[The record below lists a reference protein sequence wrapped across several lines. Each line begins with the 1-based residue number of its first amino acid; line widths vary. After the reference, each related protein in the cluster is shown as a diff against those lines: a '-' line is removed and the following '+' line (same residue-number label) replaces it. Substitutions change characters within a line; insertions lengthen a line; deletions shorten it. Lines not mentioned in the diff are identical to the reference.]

1 MDKMSEW
8 VLGIMAKFGY
18 FGIIFAMFAEN
29 VFPPIPSEVIMPAA
43 GFAASK
49 GDMSIVLVILTGTLG
64 AVLGALPLY
73 YLGRKFDEPR
83 LVEFTEKYGK
93 YVFIKP
99 TDITNAN
106 AWFDKHGKMAVF
118 FGRMVP
124 GVRSL
129 ISIPAGMNK
138 MALLPFLALTA
149 LGASIWTAILALA
162 GYYLGQNYDAVAGI
176 LAPYSKAIGISIL
189 FVIVGLLI
197 KRRLSY
203 RKKADD
209 KNNDKNSNEH

>member
-1 MDKMSEW
+1 MDQMSEW

-73 YLGRKFDEPR
+73 YLGHKFDEPR

-99 TDITNAN
+99 TDITDAN

>member
-1 MDKMSEW
+1 MSQISEW
-8 VLGIMAKFGY
+8 VLSIMAKFGY

-49 GDMSIVLVILTGTLG
+49 GDLSLVLVILVGTLG

-73 YLGRKFDEPR
+73 YLGRVFDQER
-83 LVEFTEKYGK
+83 LAAFTDKYGK
-93 YVFIKP
+93 FVFVKAQ
-99 TDITNAN
+99 DVMSAN
-106 AWFDKHGKMAVF
+106 DWFDRHGKMAVF

-138 MALLPFLALTA
+138 MAIVPFLALTA
-149 LGASIWTAILALA
+149 LGSSIWTTVLTLA
-162 GYYLGQNYDAVAGI
+162 GYYLGQNYEVIEGV
-176 LAPYSKAIGISIL
+176 LAPYSKIIGIAI
-189 FVIVGLLI
+189 VIVIIGLVI
-197 KRRLSY
+197 KRRL
-203 RKKADD
+203 
-209 KNNDKNSNEH
+209 NDQ

>member
-1 MDKMSEW
+1 MDQMSEW

-73 YLGRKFDEPR
+73 YLGHKFDEPR

-99 TDITNAN
+99 TDITDAN

-138 MALLPFLALTA
+138 MALLPFLVLTA

-162 GYYLGQNYDAVAGI
+162 GYYLGQNYDAVAGV
-176 LAPYSKAIGISIL
+176 LAPYSKAIGISIVV
-189 FVIVGLLI
+189 VIIGLLI

-203 RKKADD
+203 RKKADN

>member
-106 AWFDKHGKMAVF
+106 AWFDKHGKMVVF